1 MFLNKNTFRVTTSVS
16 ILLVL
21 AFLVTGFINAAYRKE
36 KVALGESHYSKGL
49 RLEKTSDAT
58 GAVEEFRKALIYSP
72 DKTEYRLSFAQALI
86 NEGRVDEAE
95 SHIDQLLQ
103 EDPTNGVL
111 NLMRGRIAAK
121 RGQTAQAVEFY
132 ERAVYEYW
140 PPARAYERR
149 QARWELIQLLEQTNR
164 REELIAELMTMYA
177 NAPNDANLRMRIGFE
192 LLKRSATAEGAQVF
206 RDITRVTPRNSEAHR
221 GLGEALMT
229 GGDFVP
235 ARHELERALRLN
247 PKDRSSA
254 EGLALDNSIIDLD
267 PELPG
272 LTSADRYRRSLNL
285 LRRVLNDLAP
295 CEGAAKD
302 TRVVNAKAILDA
314 KSGHDPDIALQIERT
329 AQQLWTASAS
339 LCGNGKPLVDE
350 AVTKVLERIP
360 NE

>member
-16 ILLVL
+16 VLLVL
-21 AFLVTGFINAAYRKE
+21 AFLVTGFVNAAYRRE
-36 KVALGESHYSKGL
+36 KTSLGESHYSKGL
-49 RLEKTSDAT
+49 RLEKASDAA

-72 DKTEYRLSFAQALI
+72 DKSEYRLSFADALI

-121 RGQTAQAVEFY
+121 RGQTASAIDFY
-132 ERAVYEYW
+132 QRAVYEYW
-140 PPARAYERR
+140 PPARIDERR
-149 QARWELIQLLEQTNR
+149 QARWELIQLLSQTGR

-177 NAPNDANLRMRIGFE
+177 NAPSDLNLRMRVGFE

-206 RDITRVTPRNSEAHR
+206 REVARGAPRNAEAHR

-229 GGDFVP
+229 NGEFVS
-235 ARHELERALRLN
+235 ARRELERAVRLN

-254 EGLALDNSIIDLD
+254 DQLTLDNSIIDLD

-272 LTSADRYRRSLNL
+272 LTSSDRYRRSLNL

-295 CEGAAKD
+295 CEGSGGEA
-302 TRVVNAKAILDA
+302 RVADA
-314 KSGHDPDIALQIERT
+314 KKLLESKAGRDPDLPLRIERT
-329 AQQLWTASAS
+329 AQQLWTASGS
-339 LCGNGKPLVDE
+339 ICGNAKPITDE
-350 AVTKVLERIP
+350 AVAKVLERIP

>member
-1 MFLNKNTFRVTTSVS
+1 M
-16 ILLVL
+16 LLVL
-21 AFLVTGFINAAYRKE
+21 AFLVTGFINAAYRRE
-36 KVALGESHYSKGL
+36 KTSLGESHYSKGL
-49 RLEKTSDAT
+49 RMERASDAG

-86 NEGRVDEAE
+86 NEGRLDEAE

-111 NLMRGRIAAK
+111 NLMRGRIAVK
-121 RGQTAQAVEFY
+121 RGQTTQAIEFY

-140 PPARAYERR
+140 PPAQAYERR
-149 QARWELIQLLEQTNR
+149 EARWELIQLLSQTGR

-192 LLKRSATAEGAQVF
+192 LLKHSATAEGAQVF
-206 RDITRVTPRNSEAHR
+206 RDITRLSPRNAEAHR

-235 ARHELERALRLN
+235 ARHEFERALRLN
-247 PKDRSSA
+247 AKDRASA
-254 EGLALDNSIIDLD
+254 ESLTLDNSIIDLD

-285 LRRVLNDLAP
+285 LRRVLNDVAA
-295 CEGAAKD
+295 CGAAAND
-302 TRVVNAKAILDA
+302 SRVADAKALLDA
-314 KSGHDPDIALQIERT
+314 KSGRDPDIALQIERT
-329 AQQLWTASAS
+329 AQQLWTAGGA
-339 LCGNGKPLVDE
+339 LCGNGKPMVDE
-350 AVTKVLERIP
+350 SVARVLERIP